1 MIFKTILVPY
11 DGSDMSD
18 KALDKA
24 VEIAKLIKDSKII
37 IIHVIPEIPTPI
49 FLKEIRSPKTGIR
62 ITFSE
67 YMESLYEQMK
77 SETKEKLD
85 ERKEKY
91 SSKFGL
97 DIEIYITVGKP
108 TEKILEY
115 ASNRKADLVVLGS
128 TGITGISKFF
138 KGLGSVS
145 RNVSEKVSC
154 PVLIVR

>member
-1 MIFKTILVPY
+1 MVFKTILVPY

-24 VEIAKLIKDSKII
+24 VEIAKLVNNSKII

-49 FLKEIRSPKTGIR
+49 FLKEIRSSKTGAR

-67 YMESLYEQMK
+67 YMESLYEQME
-77 SETKEKLD
+77 SEIKEKLK

-91 SSKFGL
+91 SKSGL
-97 DIEIYITVGKP
+97 DLEIYITVGKP
-108 TEKILEY
+108 TDKILEY
-115 ASNRKADLVVLGS
+115 SNDIKVDLVVIGS
-128 TGITGISKFF
+128 IGVTGISKFF

>member
-62 ITFSE
+62 LTFSE
-67 YMESLYEQMK
+67 YMESLYEQME
-77 SETKEKLD
+77 SGTKEKL
-85 ERKEKY
+85 KEK
-91 SSKFGL
+91 KNIVKL
-97 DIEIYITVGKP
+97 AW
-108 TEKILEY
+108 ILKY
-115 ASNRKADLVVLGS
+115 TLLSGNQQTRY
-128 TGITGISKFF
+128 
-138 KGLGSVS
+138 
-145 RNVSEKVSC
+145 
-154 PVLIVR
+154 

>member
-24 VEIAKLIKDSKII
+24 VEVAKLVNGSKII

-49 FLKEIRSPKTGIR
+49 FLKEIRSSKTGAR

-67 YMESLYEQMK
+67 YMESLYEQME
-77 SETKEKLD
+77 SEIKEKLK

-91 SSKFGL
+91 SKSGL
-97 DIEIYITVGKP
+97 DLEIYITVGKP
-108 TEKILEY
+108 TDKILEY
-115 ASNRKADLVVLGS
+115 SNDIKVDLVVIGS
-128 TGITGISKFF
+128 IGVTGISKFF

>member
-1 MIFKTILVPY
+1 LVFKTILVPY

-24 VEIAKLIKDSKII
+24 VEIAKLVNGSKII
-37 IIHVIPEIPTPI
+37 IIHIIPEIPTPV
-49 FLKEIRSPKTGIR
+49 FLKEIRSPKTGVR
-62 ITFSE
+62 VTFSE
-67 YMESLYEQMK
+67 YMTFIYEQME
-77 SETKEKLD
+77 SEIKEKLK

-91 SSKFGL
+91 NKIGL
-97 DIEIYITVGKP
+97 DIEIYITTGKP

-115 ASNRKADLVVLGS
+115 SNDIKADLVVIGS
-128 TGITGISKFF
+128 TGLTGISKFF

>member
-1 MIFKTILVPY
+1 LVFKTILVPY

-24 VEIAKLIKDSKII
+24 VEIAKLVNNSKII

-49 FLKEIRSPKTGIR
+49 FLKEIRSSKTGAR

-67 YMESLYEQMK
+67 YMESLYEQME
-77 SETKEKLD
+77 SEIKEKLK

-91 SSKFGL
+91 SKSGL
-97 DIEIYITVGKP
+97 DLEIYITVGKP
-108 TEKILEY
+108 TDKILEY
-115 ASNRKADLVVLGS
+115 SNDIKVDLVVIGS
-128 TGITGISKFF
+128 IGVTGISKFF

>member
-1 MIFKTILVPY
+1 MVFKTILVPY

-24 VEIAKLIKDSKII
+24 VEIAKLVNNSKII

-49 FLKEIRSPKTGIR
+49 FLKEIRSSKTGER

-67 YMESLYEQMK
+67 YMESLYEQME
-77 SETKEKLD
+77 SEIKEKLK

-91 SSKFGL
+91 SKSGL
-97 DIEIYITVGKP
+97 DLEIYITVGKP
-108 TEKILEY
+108 TDKILEY
-115 ASNRKADLVVLGS
+115 SNDIKVDLVVIGS
-128 TGITGISKFF
+128 IGVTGISKFF

>member
-1 MIFKTILVPY
+1 MILVPY

-24 VEIAKLIKDSKII
+24 VEIAKLVNNSKII

-49 FLKEIRSPKTGIR
+49 FLKEIRSSKTGAR

-67 YMESLYEQMK
+67 YMESLYEQME
-77 SETKEKLD
+77 SEIKEKLR

-91 SSKFGL
+91 SKSGL
-97 DIEIYITVGKP
+97 DLEIYITVGKP
-108 TEKILEY
+108 TDKILEY
-115 ASNRKADLVVLGS
+115 SNDIKVDLVVIGS
-128 TGITGISKFF
+128 IGVTGISKFF

>member
-1 MIFKTILVPY
+1 MVFKTILVPY

-24 VEIAKLIKDSKII
+24 VEIAKLVNNSKII

-49 FLKEIRSPKTGIR
+49 FLKEIRSSKTGAR

-67 YMESLYEQMK
+67 YMESLYEQME
-77 SETKEKLD
+77 SEIKEKLR

-91 SSKFGL
+91 SKSGL
-97 DIEIYITVGKP
+97 DLEIYITVGKP
-108 TEKILEY
+108 TDKILEY
-115 ASNRKADLVVLGS
+115 SNDIKVDLVVIGS
-128 TGITGISKFF
+128 IGVTGISKFF